1 MKIGVA
7 LFRLRPERMAA
18 VARHAEAL
26 GFESVWVPEHLVL
39 PTRIASR
46 YPYAP
51 DGVPPFAPD
60 APHLDPL
67 ILLTHVAAATSR
79 IRLGTNIYL
88 LPLRHP
94 LVTARLAMSLD
105 VLSGGRLTLGVGVGW
120 LAEEF
125 QAAGIEFQ
133 TRASRT
139 RECVRALRALW
150 TEAEPEFHGRFFSF
164 GPVKFEPKPVQKPHP
179 PIVFGGETEAA
190 LRRAAAL
197 GDGWYGVGHTP
208 ESAAVQAGRLRA
220 LLAAAGRGNAM
231 RLSRRR
237 RGGCSNFLTRRGHL
251 CTPLR
256 QTGADDPK
264 SNHADGWRQ
273 EDPGDE
279 PARSATR
286 CRADVR
292 EAPDLGDLSEGGA
305 KHKPPER
312 NANEAAAVAD
322 GIEERRH
329 EDAQRHDGEE
339 CRTRARCDVG
349 VDGGELL
356 RTHEPLCERTSQC
369 ACETRARAGAE

>member
-46 YPYAP
+46 YPYSP

-79 IRLGTNIYL
+79 IRLGTNVYL

-164 GPVKFEPKPVQKPHP
+164 GPVKFEPKPLQRPHP

-220 LLAAAGRGNAM
+220 LLAAAGREGAPFE
-231 RLSRRR
+231 LTVSHAGSALAPDDVRRYAGAGIAR
-237 RGGCSNFLTRRGHL
+237 VVVLPWQRGHEATETL
-251 CTPLR
+251 AR
-256 QTGADDPK
+256 Q
-264 SNHADGWRQ
+264 
-273 EDPGDE
+273 
-279 PARSATR
+279 
-286 CRADVR
+286 
-292 EAPDLGDLSEGGA
+292 
-305 KHKPPER
+305 
-312 NANEAAAVAD
+312 AAAL
-322 GIEERRH
+322 GL
-329 EDAQRHDGEE
+329 
-339 CRTRARCDVG
+339 RA
-349 VDGGELL
+349 EA
-356 RTHEPLCERTSQC
+356 S
-369 ACETRARAGAE
+369 AAS

>member
-7 LFRLRPERMAA
+7 LFRLRPERTAA

-79 IRLGTNIYL
+79 IRLGTSIYL

-94 LVTARLAMSLD
+94 LVSARLALSLD

-133 TRASRT
+133 TRAART

-164 GPVKFEPKPVQKPHP
+164 GPVKFEPKTVQKPHP
-179 PIVFGGETEAA
+179 PIVFGGDTEAA
-190 LRRAAAL
+190 RRLAPAA
-197 GDGWYGVGHTP
+197 GDGCCAVVHTP
-208 ESAAVQAGRLRA
+208 
-220 LLAAAGRGNAM
+220 
-231 RLSRRR
+231 
-237 RGGCSNFLTRRGHL
+237 
-251 CTPLR
+251 
-256 QTGADDPK
+256 K
-264 SNHADGWRQ
+264 
-273 EDPGDE
+273 
-279 PARSATR
+279 
-286 CRADVR
+286 
-292 EAPDLGDLSEGGA
+292 
-305 KHKPPER
+305 
-312 NANEAAAVAD
+312 
-322 GIEERRH
+322 
-329 EDAQRHDGEE
+329 
-339 CRTRARCDVG
+339 
-349 VDGGELL
+349 
-356 RTHEPLCERTSQC
+356 
-369 ACETRARAGAE
+369 